1 MKSHIQASALAFAT
15 FLSVQATADIFDNAT
30 ISGHVSSFASIS
42 DGGAPV
48 TQSDNVPIS
57 SGFGGID
64 ITSRSNVSLA
74 GGSYTSTTS
83 VLLADFT
90 LTTAY
95 VRGYVSCDSF
105 RANGTTSCSGDGSI
119 SLQIAFTI
127 PQGQSFDWSFTS
139 GSAGGSN
146 SSPQVILKAGPTVL
160 FDSATDLDFNWT
172 NNTGTLAAG
181 TYSLETTVSALTDTF
196 AYGTFG
202 YDFVLTGGL
211 PPCPADFNQDGAVD
225 FFDYDEFVTCFEGLA
240 CPPGVTADFN
250 NDTAVDFF
258 DYDEFVVAFET
269 PC

>member
-1 MKSHIQASALAFAT
+1 MKSHQTAVLACTT
-15 FLSVQATADIFDNAT
+15 FLSLQAPADIFDNAA

-42 DGGAPV
+42 DGGPPV

-57 SGFGGID
+57 GGFGGID
-64 ITSRSNVSLA
+64 ITSRSHVTLA
-74 GGSYTSTTS
+74 GGSYSSTNS

-95 VRGYVSCDSF
+95 VRGYVSCDSY
-105 RANGTTSCSGDGSI
+105 RADGATSCSGDGSVA
-119 SLQIAFTI
+119 LQIAFTI
-127 PQGQSFDWSFTS
+127 PQGQSYDWSFTS
-139 GSAGGSN
+139 GSAGGFT

-172 NNTGTLAAG
+172 NNTGTLEAG
-181 TYSLETTVSALTDTF
+181 TYSLETTASALTDTF

-202 YDFVLTGGL
+202 YNFVLTGGV
-211 PPCPADFNQDGAVD
+211 PPCPADFNLDGAVD

-240 CPPGVTADFN
+240 CPPDISADFN
-250 NDTAVDFF
+250 NDTTVDFF